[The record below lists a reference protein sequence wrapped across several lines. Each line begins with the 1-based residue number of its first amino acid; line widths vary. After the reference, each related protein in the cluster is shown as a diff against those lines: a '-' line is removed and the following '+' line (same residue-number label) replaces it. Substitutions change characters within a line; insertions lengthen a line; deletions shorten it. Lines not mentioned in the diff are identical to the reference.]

1 MADGHQKMLSN
12 SQTRTSIVARGRP
25 LASRS
30 AADPKQEVSLLRA
43 ANSRL
48 RREVASLKERE
59 AQAQRLADRDGLT
72 GLYNRRRM
80 LELLQST
87 IAEAKSLGHCVGL
100 LFIDLNGFKA
110 INDEYGHIAGDS
122 ILTTAA
128 LRIAA
133 RVRVEDFVCRYG
145 GDEFVVI
152 LPNVPHAAALT
163 RVADNIRERMALPH
177 WIEGREQHLSAAVG
191 ESLYPR
197 DGDDAAQLLNRADQD
212 MYRLK
217 ARLSRPM
224 LSLGSMPQPRPARR
238 RNDKVKQ
245 AHAGHG

>member
-1 MADGHQKMLSN
+1 MADGHQKLLSN
-12 SQTRTSIVARGRP
+12 SDSRNAIVARRRP
-25 LASRS
+25 ATRP
-30 AADPKQEVSLLRA
+30 AADRRQEVALLRA

-59 AQAQRLADRDGLT
+59 AQAQRLADRDALT

-80 LELLQST
+80 LELLEST
-87 IAEAKSLGHCVGL
+87 IAEAEAQGQCVGL

-110 INDEYGHIAGDS
+110 INDEYGHIAGDNV
-122 ILTTAA
+122 LTTAA

-133 RVRVEDFVCRYG
+133 RVRAEDYVCRYG

-152 LPNVPHAAALT
+152 LPNVPSVAALT
-163 RVADNIRERMALPH
+163 RVADNIRARMALPH
-177 WIEGREQHLSAAVG
+177 IVEGREQHLTAAVG

-224 LSLGSMPQPRPARR
+224 MSLGSMPQQRPSRR
-238 RNDKVKQ
+238 LNDKLKQ
-245 AHAGHG
+245 DHSGSG

>member
-12 SQTRTSIVARGRP
+12 PAARTAIVARRRP
-25 LASRS
+25 VASP
-30 AADPKQEVSLLRA
+30 AAAEARHKVSLLRA

-48 RREVASLKERE
+48 RREVACLKERE

-80 LELLQST
+80 LELLEST
-87 IAEAKSLGHCVGL
+87 ISEAKQLGQCVGL

-122 ILTTAA
+122 ILTTTA
-128 LRIAA
+128 LRVAA
-133 RVRVEDFVCRYG
+133 RVRAEDYVCRYG

-152 LPNVPHAAALT
+152 LPNVPSAAAVT

-177 WIEGREQHLSAAVG
+177 LIEGREQHLTAAVG

-224 LSLGSMPQPRPARR
+224 MSLGSMPQQRPTRR

-245 AHAGHG
+245 THSGNG